1 MVEMPIVKEKER
13 EFFRKEFSEKLKDDV
28 RVIVFSQEVPCVFCT
43 ETVGLAKELG
53 ELSPKIHV
61 ELHDFVRDHMKASEL
76 RIDKIPAIA
85 VVSKKDYGIRFYGM
99 PSGFEFS
106 SLTSAIV
113 DVSRGESGLSRNTKE
128 TMKDLDQPVR
138 MQVFVTPT
146 CPYCPSVVKL
156 AHKMAIE
163 SDMVWADMI
172 EANEFVPLAQ
182 KYHLTGV
189 PKTIIND
196 DFEVQGAVPENVLL
210 SHVMH
215 AVHDI
220 GTVQPR

>member
-1 MVEMPIVKEKER
+1 MSAIKDSEKESLK
-13 EFFRKEFSEKLKDDV
+13 KEFSQKLVEDV
-28 RVIVFSQEVPCVFCT
+28 TLIVFTQDVPCIFCS
-43 ETVGLAKELG
+43 ETVQLAQELG

-61 ELHDFVRDHMKASEL
+61 ETYDFIRDQRRASEL

-85 VVSKKDYGIRFYGM
+85 VVSRKDYGVRFFGM
-99 PSGFEFS
+99 PSGFEFG
-106 SLTSAIV
+106 SLTSAVI
-113 DVSRGESGLSRNTKE
+113 DVSRGESGLSQKTKD
-128 TMKDLDQPVR
+128 TLKSLDQPVHL
-138 MQVFVTPT
+138 QVFITPT
-146 CPYCPSVVKL
+146 CPHCAPVVRL

-172 EANEFVPLAQ
+172 EANEFIPLAQ

-196 DFEVQGAVPENVLL
+196 KSEVQGAVPENVLL

-215 AVHDI
+215 AVEYI